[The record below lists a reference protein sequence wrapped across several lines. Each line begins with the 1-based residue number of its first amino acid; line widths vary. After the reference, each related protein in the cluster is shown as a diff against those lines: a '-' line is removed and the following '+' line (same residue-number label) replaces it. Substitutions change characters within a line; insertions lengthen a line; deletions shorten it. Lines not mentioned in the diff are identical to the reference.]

1 MSPRNWST
9 SPLLSVSLVIL
20 LSFLAQ
26 ASNPEKPNIVFLL
39 ADDLGWT
46 GTASFGSDF
55 YETPNLDQLASE
67 GTSFTNAYA
76 ACTVCSPTRAS
87 IMTGMYPAKLRL
99 TDFIAGQ
106 NRPYARMQI
115 PEWTK
120 GLKPEVTTVAE
131 AMKSGGY
138 RTIHIGKWHLDF
150 PEQGP
155 QGPLAHGFDVSHDK
169 PEGTR
174 GYYISDKTARDLKLK
189 SNYSTDYLTDKAIEE
204 IEIWLGT

>member
-1 MSPRNWST
+1 MSS
-9 SPLLSVSLVIL
+9 VIL

-46 GTASFGSDF
+46 GTGSFGSDF
-55 YETPNLDQLASE
+55 YETPHLDQLASE

-87 IMTGMYPAKLRL
+87 ILTGMYPAKLRL

-115 PEWTK
+115 PDWTK
-120 GLKPEVTTVAE
+120 GLKPELTTMAE
-131 AMKSGGY
+131 AMNGGGY
-138 RTIHIGKWHLDF
+138 RTIHIGKW
-150 PEQGP
+150 
-155 QGPLAHGFDVSHDK
+155 
-169 PEGTR
+169 
-174 GYYISDKTARDLKLK
+174 
-189 SNYSTDYLTDKAIEE
+189 
-204 IEIWLGT
+204 